1 MTMKPPR
8 LRKLEILY
16 APHHAPHATAKTHK
30 ASMSSSNP
38 CAPSYPAMR
47 ARFPINQARTKIHH
61 DTRGRSALAGR
72 TFTDTAS
79 HLLGG
84 WAQPLALAFHGDG
97 RSTHYEILPHGDK
110 RQLSAWPLI

>member
-16 APHHAPHATAKTHK
+16 APHHAPHATTRTHK

-38 CAPSYPAMR
+38 CAPSHPAMR

-61 DTRGRSALAGR
+61 DTLGRSALAGR
-72 TFTDTAS
+72 TLTNIASLSPLVVTA
-79 HLLGG
+79 
-84 WAQPLALAFHGDG
+84 PPALEAWGHFV
-97 RSTHYEILPHGDK
+97 
-110 RQLSAWPLI
+110 LSALSFGTSRDSSCF